1 MPPCAAGAKHAPLM
15 SALVIRQDQEKTYAR
30 VTLALSVAIPVAV
43 MALLGIRDKV
53 DLGAWTRVLPHL
65 IALINT
71 ATSVLIVVG
80 IVAIKRK
87 SLAVHRRSMQGAFA
101 LGIGFLVA
109 YVLYHLTNQPT
120 KYGGTGALRGVYFFV
135 LFSHIFLSIGVVP
148 LVLRA
153 MFFGLSGQVAR
164 HRAVVRWA
172 APLWLYVSVTG
183 VIAYAMIRPFYR

>member
-1 MPPCAAGAKHAPLM
+1 M

-71 ATSVLIVVG
+71 ATSALIVVG

-87 SLAVHRRSMQGAFA
+87 SLAIHRRSMQGAFA

-135 LFSHIFLSIGVVP
+135 LFSHIVLSIGVVP